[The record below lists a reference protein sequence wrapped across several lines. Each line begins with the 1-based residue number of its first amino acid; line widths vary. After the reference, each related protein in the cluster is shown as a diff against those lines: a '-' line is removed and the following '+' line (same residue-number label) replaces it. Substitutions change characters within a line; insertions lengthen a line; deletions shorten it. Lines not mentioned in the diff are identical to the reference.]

1 LNKKIGNT
9 ALSHSH
15 HIQTF
20 IDDIVDIFRVELVYR
35 DPVHA
40 STESASSS
48 LPSPSTKSTAAF
60 PAPYRTMALA
70 AQTVTIVNKSG
81 KIVKSSKHIVNIF
94 NEAKLAYNEKKA
106 ELKAQRDAYFAT
118 QDAERIMRNR
128 VEVMTIAD
136 ENEVRSVASS
146 RRSASARR
154 DNDKSIRRKP
164 VPGHGQDRPPAQ
176 RGVSDSFYT
185 NDNRSSQTQKHHQR
199 HSDKQQRP
207 SPLQREVDRT
217 PDGDDTSAIKE
228 LSRRHTD
235 GMELTHGRKHSTR
248 RASSL
253 DGIDMD
259 LAYGYLPPPAPT
271 RKSEDELELRTKMT
285 ALQRLLDECNC
296 VQHSVMATIEN
307 LQKNPE
313 ALAAVALTL
322 GEISNV
328 AMKMAP
334 GALASMK
341 GSFPAII
348 ALLASPQ
355 FAIAAGVG
363 VGVTI
368 IAFGGYKI
376 IKKIQAR
383 NEEAR
388 QLENGIA
395 VKQITEEAAEQ
406 EEELVDELR
415 EISSIERWRRGIA
428 DAEIGSL
435 GTSVDGELITP
446 QATRT
451 LVEEGRLTEADLKP
465 PSSEAGRSHRRRKVK
480 STVSSSSKSKGPRS
494 STGTTKN
501 KAPAAKQPSGIRMLF
516 KGHSA

>member
-1 LNKKIGNT
+1 
-9 ALSHSH
+9 
-15 HIQTF
+15 
-20 IDDIVDIFRVELVYR
+20 
-35 DPVHA
+35 
-40 STESASSS
+40 
-48 LPSPSTKSTAAF
+48 
-60 PAPYRTMALA
+60 MALA
-70 AQTVTIVNKSG
+70 GQTITIVNKSG
-81 KIVKSSKHIVNIF
+81 KIVKSSKHLVNVF

-118 QDAERIMRNR
+118 QDAERILRKK

-136 ENEVRSVASS
+136 EDEVRS
-146 RRSASARR
+146 
-154 DNDKSIRRKP
+154 N
-164 VPGHGQDRPPAQ
+164 Q
-176 RGVSDSFYT
+176 R
-185 NDNRSSQTQKHHQR
+185 QHQR
-199 HSDKQQRP
+199 HSDKQHKP
-207 SPLQREVDRT
+207 SPLQKEV
-217 PDGDDTSAIKE
+217 PGAPEGDNEPIIKE

-235 GMELTHGRKHSTR
+235 GMALAYSNKHKPK
-248 RASSL
+248 RAASL

-259 LAYGYLPPPAPT
+259 LAYGYLPPPLPT
-271 RKSEDELELRTKMT
+271 KKTEDELELRTKMT
-285 ALQRLLDECNC
+285 ALQTLLDECNC
-296 VQHSVMATIEN
+296 VQHSVIATIEN

-341 GSFPAII
+341 TAFPAII

-388 QLENGIA
+388 QLEEGVA
-395 VKQITEEAAEQ
+395 MRQITEEPAEVL

-415 EISSIERWRRGIA
+415 EISSIEKWRRGIA
-428 DAEIGSL
+428 DAELGSL
-435 GTSVDGELITP
+435 GTSVDGEFITP
-446 QATRT
+446 HATRT

-465 PSSEAGRSHRRRKVK
+465 PSSEAGRFHRRRKAK
-480 STVSSSSKSKGPRS
+480 STVSSKSKAPKS
-494 STGTTKN
+494 ATGTTKT
-501 KAPAAKQPSGIRMLF
+501 KAIAPKGASGIRMLF

>member
-1 LNKKIGNT
+1 
-9 ALSHSH
+9 
-15 HIQTF
+15 
-20 IDDIVDIFRVELVYR
+20 
-35 DPVHA
+35 
-40 STESASSS
+40 
-48 LPSPSTKSTAAF
+48 
-60 PAPYRTMALA
+60 MALA

-81 KIVKSSKHIVNIF
+81 KIVKSSKHIVNVF

-118 QDAERIMRNR
+118 QDAERIMRTK

-136 ENEVRSVASS
+136 EDEVRSVASS
-146 RRSASARR
+146 KKSSPTRR
-154 DNDKSIRRKP
+154 DSGKSIHRKP
-164 VPGHGQDRPPAQ
+164 VPGHDQGRPTAQ
-176 RGVSDSFYT
+176 RGLSDSFYT
-185 NDNRSSQTQKHHQR
+185 NDDRSSSQTQRQHHR

-207 SPLQREVDRT
+207 SPLQREVPRT
-217 PDGDDTSAIKE
+217 SQDDDAPAIKE

-235 GMELTHGRKHSTR
+235 GMELTHGRRHKVR
-248 RASSL
+248 RASSF

-271 RKSEDELELRTKMT
+271 RKTEDELELRTKMT

-341 GSFPAII
+341 GAFPAII

-383 NEEAR
+383 NEETR
-388 QLENGIA
+388 QLEAGIA
-395 VKQITEEAAEQ
+395 VKQIAEEPAELDG
-406 EEELVDELR
+406 ELVDELR

-428 DAEIGSL
+428 DAEMGSL

-465 PSSEAGRSHRRRKVK
+465 PSSEAGRSHRRRKAK
-480 STVSSSSKSKGPRS
+480 STTSSKSKGPRS
-494 STGTTKN
+494 SAGATKN
-501 KAPAAKQPSGIRMLF
+501 KAPTAKGVSGIRMLF
-516 KGHSA
+516 KGHSS

>member
-1 LNKKIGNT
+1 
-9 ALSHSH
+9 
-15 HIQTF
+15 
-20 IDDIVDIFRVELVYR
+20 
-35 DPVHA
+35 
-40 STESASSS
+40 
-48 LPSPSTKSTAAF
+48 
-60 PAPYRTMALA
+60 MALA

-81 KIVKSSKHIVNIF
+81 KIVKSSKHIVNVF

-136 ENEVRSVASS
+136 EDEVRSVASS
-146 RRSASARR
+146 KKSSVSRR
-154 DNDKSIRRKP
+154 DSGKSIHRKP
-164 VPGHGQDRPPAQ
+164 VPGHDQGRPSAQ
-176 RGVSDSFYT
+176 RGVSNTFYT
-185 NDNRSSQTQKHHQR
+185 NDGRSSQPGRQHNR
-199 HSDKQQRP
+199 HSDKEQRP
-207 SPLQREVDRT
+207 SPLQREVARPADS
-217 PDGDDTSAIKE
+217 DGAPAIKE

-235 GMELTHGRKHSTR
+235 GMELTYQRKHKTR

-271 RKSEDELELRTKMT
+271 RKTEDELELRTKMS
-285 ALQRLLDECNC
+285 ALQKLLDECNC

-341 GSFPAII
+341 GAFPAII

-388 QLENGIA
+388 QLEPGIA
-395 VKQITEEAAEQ
+395 VKQITQEPIDL
-406 EEELVDELR
+406 EEELIEELR

-428 DAEIGSL
+428 DAEMGSL
-435 GTSVDGELITP
+435 GTSVDGEFVTP
-446 QATRT
+446 HATRT
-451 LVEEGRLTEADLKP
+451 LVEEGKLTEADLKP
-465 PSSEAGRSHRRRKVK
+465 PTSEAGRSHRRRKAK
-480 STVSSSSKSKGPRS
+480 STVSSKSRGPRS
-494 STGTTKN
+494 TAGTTKT
-501 KAPAAKQPSGIRMLF
+501 KAPAAKGVSGIRMLF
-516 KGHSA
+516 KGHST